1 MVTELLAAWHRW
13 RGGSAIERFVPNAVG
28 APSLGRAWSQLGMDR
43 IALGDSGWEIQFI
56 AMPSHPPYLLI
67 DPESRA
73 LGGGAHLEPLKAL
86 GEGMHAERMQFR
98 CNRG

>member
-1 MVTELLAAWHRW
+1 MVTEFLAAWNRW
-13 RGGSAIERFVPNAVG
+13 RGGGALEQTGFNVPA
-28 APSLGRAWSQLGMDR
+28 APVAGGRWSQLGMDR

-56 AMPSHPPYLLI
+56 AIPGNPPYLLI

-73 LGGGAHLEPLKAL
+73 LGGGAHLEALKAL